1 MQDFLQR
8 FKVGHI
14 LRPSLAPTLT
24 KVRQVEL
31 EAGDCEGRLPLLFW
45 TLIVVLGNFNS
56 VQVQVDHLP
65 IACMNIGIT
74 VYPTYGGSG
83 IVGSELG
90 MELAK
95 RGHTVHFISSA
106 LPTRL
111 TELSERVRFH
121 EVEMMSYPLF
131 EHQPYTL
138 ALATKMATVA
148 ETENL
153 DLLHVHYAIPH
164 SISGILARESLKPK
178 RRLPVITTLH
188 GTDITLVGADRS
200 YLPITRY
207 GIVQSDGVT
216 AISQYLKEATRESFQ
231 FDDIRVIPNFVCQH
245 DYQRHPVEALR
256 RELAPAGET
265 LLVHVSNFRPVKRPV
280 DCVEI
285 LARVL
290 KNHGQARLVMVGD
303 GSERPNAEH
312 RARCLNIADKCSF
325 VGKQPNIVDYLSAAD
340 VLLLP
345 SEQESFG
352 LAALEA
358 MACEVPVIASRVGGI
373 PEVVTDGE
381 TGFLSKVGDV
391 AKMADDAA
399 RLVGDEK
406 LRHKMGAAA
415 RASAI
420 SRYRTDIVIPQY
432 IEFYQEVLSRN

>member
-1 MQDFLQR
+1 
-8 FKVGHI
+8 
-14 LRPSLAPTLT
+14 
-24 KVRQVEL
+24 
-31 EAGDCEGRLPLLFW
+31 
-45 TLIVVLGNFNS
+45 
-56 VQVQVDHLP
+56 
-65 IACMNIGIT
+65 MNIGIT

-90 MELAK
+90 KELAA
-95 RGHTVHFISSA
+95 RGHTVHFISSS

-138 ALATKMATVA
+138 ALATKMSTVA

-164 SISGILARESLKPK
+164 SISAILARESLKPK
-178 RRLPVITTLH
+178 RYLPVITTLH

-216 AISQYLKEATRESFQ
+216 AISHYLKEATKEIFH
-231 FDDIRVIPNFVCQH
+231 FDDIQVIPNFICQT
-245 DYQRHPVEALR
+245 DYARHPVADLR
-256 RELAPAGET
+256 ASLAPNGEP
-265 LLVHVSNFRPVKRPV
+265 LLVHVSNFRPVKRPI

-285 LARVL
+285 FARVL
-290 KNHGQARLVMVGD
+290 KQGINARLAMVGD
-303 GSERPNAEH
+303 GSERTNVEH
-312 RARCLNIADKCSF
+312 RARCLGVYDQCVF
-325 VGKQPNIVDYLSAAD
+325 VGKQPKIVDYLSAAD

-358 MACEVPVIASRVGGI
+358 MACEVPVIASRVGGL

-381 TGFLSKVGDV
+381 TGFLSEVGDV
-391 AKMADDAA
+391 DKMAADAA
-399 RLVGDEK
+399 KLLTDET
-406 LRHKMGAAA
+406 LRRAMGQRA
-415 RASAI
+415 RESAVA
-420 SRYRTDIVIPQY
+420 RYRTDIVIPQY
-432 IEFYQEVLSRN
+432 IAFYERVLSQKGK

>member
-1 MQDFLQR
+1 
-8 FKVGHI
+8 
-14 LRPSLAPTLT
+14 
-24 KVRQVEL
+24 
-31 EAGDCEGRLPLLFW
+31 
-45 TLIVVLGNFNS
+45 
-56 VQVQVDHLP
+56 
-65 IACMNIGIT
+65 MNIGIT
-74 VYPTYGGSG
+74 VYSSYGGSG

-90 MELAK
+90 KELAA
-95 RGHTVHFISSA
+95 RGHTVHFIASS

-111 TELSERVRFH
+111 TELNDRVRFH

-148 ETENL
+148 EEENL

-164 SISGILARESLKPK
+164 SISALLARESLKPR
-178 RRLPVITTLH
+178 RRLPVVTTLH

-216 AISQYLKEATRESFQ
+216 AISNYLKEATKEIFN

-245 DYQRHPVEALR
+245 DYKRLQVESLR
-256 RELAPAGET
+256 ATLAPEGEP
-265 LLVHVSNFRPVKRPV
+265 LLVHVSNFRPVKRPA

-290 KNHGQARLVMVGD
+290 QKGIKTRLVMVGD
-303 GSERPNAEH
+303 GSERTNAEH
-312 RARCLNIADKCSF
+312 RARCLGIYDRCTF
-325 VGKQPNIVDYLSAAD
+325 VGKQPRIVDYLSACD

-358 MACEVPVIASRVGGI
+358 MACEVPVIASRVGGL

-381 TGFLSKVGDV
+381 TGYLNPVGDIEE
-391 AKMADDAA
+391 MAVDAV
-399 RLVGDEK
+399 RLLSDQK
-406 LRHKMGAAA
+406 LRREMGQRA
-415 RASAI
+415 RESAI
-420 SRYRTDIVIPQY
+420 SRYRTDVVIPQY
-432 IEFYQEVLSRN
+432 IEFYEEVLARTS

>member
-1 MQDFLQR
+1 
-8 FKVGHI
+8 
-14 LRPSLAPTLT
+14 
-24 KVRQVEL
+24 
-31 EAGDCEGRLPLLFW
+31 
-45 TLIVVLGNFNS
+45 
-56 VQVQVDHLP
+56 
-65 IACMNIGIT
+65 MNIGIT

-90 MELAK
+90 KELAE
-95 RGHTVHFISSA
+95 RGHTVHFIASA

-111 TELSERVRFH
+111 TQLSERVRFH

-164 SISGILARESLKPK
+164 SISAILARESLKPK

-216 AISQYLKEATRESFQ
+216 AISHYLKEATREIFQ
-231 FDDIRVIPNFVCQH
+231 FDDIEVIPNFVCQT
-245 DYQRHPVEALR
+245 DYQRHGVETLR
-256 RELAPAGET
+256 QELAPHNEP

-285 LARVL
+285 LAQVL
-290 KNHGQARLVMVGD
+290 QKGIKTRLIMVGD
-303 GSERPNAEH
+303 GSERPNVEH
-312 RARCLNIADKCSF
+312 RARCLGVYDSCAF
-325 VGKQPNIVDYLSAAD
+325 VGKQPKIVDYLSASD

-358 MACEVPVIASRVGGI
+358 MACELPVIASRVGGL

-381 TGFLSKVGDV
+381 TGFLSEVGDV
-391 AKMADDAA
+391 EKMANDAA
-399 RLVGDEK
+399 HLLTDNDFRQE
-406 LRHKMGAAA
+406 MGRRA
-415 RASAI
+415 RESAI
-420 SRYRTDIVIPQY
+420 SRYRTDLIIPRY
-432 IEFYQEVLSRN
+432 VEFYEKILGS

>member
-1 MQDFLQR
+1 
-8 FKVGHI
+8 
-14 LRPSLAPTLT
+14 
-24 KVRQVEL
+24 
-31 EAGDCEGRLPLLFW
+31 
-45 TLIVVLGNFNS
+45 
-56 VQVQVDHLP
+56 
-65 IACMNIGIT
+65 MNIGIT

-90 MELAK
+90 KELAQ

-111 TELSERVRFH
+111 TELNERVRFH

-148 ETENL
+148 EEENL

-164 SISGILARESLKPK
+164 SISAILARESLKPR
-178 RRLPVITTLH
+178 RRLPVVTTLH

-216 AISQYLKEATRESFQ
+216 AISHYLKDATREIFH
-231 FDDIRVIPNFVCQH
+231 FDDIEVIPNFVCQY
-245 DYQRHPVEALR
+245 DYRRLEVGSLR
-256 RELAPAGET
+256 ESLAPNDER

-290 KNHGQARLVMVGD
+290 KKGIKTRLVMVGD

-312 RARCLNIADKCSF
+312 RARCLGVYEQCSF
-325 VGKQPNIVDYLSAAD
+325 VGKQPRIVDYLSASD

-345 SEQESFG
+345 SDQESFG

-358 MACEVPVIASRVGGI
+358 MACEVPVIASRVGGL

-381 TGFLSKVGDV
+381 TGFLCAV
-391 AKMADDAA
+391 DDLDAMSERGLALLTDRSLCA
-399 RLVGDEK
+399 RIAGN
-406 LRHKMGAAA
+406 AAA
-415 RASAI
+415 NVRA
-420 SRYRTDIVIPQY
+420 RFRTDVVIPQY
-432 IEFYQEVLSRN
+432 IDFYEQVIAKSV

>member
-1 MQDFLQR
+1 
-8 FKVGHI
+8 
-14 LRPSLAPTLT
+14 
-24 KVRQVEL
+24 
-31 EAGDCEGRLPLLFW
+31 
-45 TLIVVLGNFNS
+45 
-56 VQVQVDHLP
+56 
-65 IACMNIGIT
+65 MNIGIT

-90 MELAK
+90 KELAA
-95 RGHTVHFISSA
+95 RGHTVHFIASS

-111 TELSERVRFH
+111 TQLNERVRFH

-138 ALATKMATVA
+138 ALATKMAQVA

-164 SISGILARESLKPK
+164 SISAILARESLLPR

-207 GIVQSDGVT
+207 GIIQSDGVT
-216 AISQYLKEATRESFQ
+216 AISHYLKQATAETFH
-231 FDDIRVIPNFVCQH
+231 FDNIAVIPNFICAS
-245 DYQRHPVEALR
+245 DYQRRPVPELR
-256 RELAPAGET
+256 AQLSPDGLP

-285 LARVL
+285 LARAL
-290 KNHGQARLVMVGD
+290 KKGTKARLVMVGD
-303 GSERPNAEH
+303 GSERPGAEH
-312 RARCLNIADKCSF
+312 RARCLGVSENCSF
-325 VGKQPNIVDYLSAAD
+325 VGKQPKIVDYLSAAD

-381 TGFLSKVGDV
+381 TGYLSEVADV
-391 AKMADDAA
+391 EKMSDDAS
-399 RLVGDEK
+399 RLVEDEE
-406 LRHKMGAAA
+406 LRREMGGRA
-415 RASAI
+415 RESAI
-420 SRYRTDIVIPQY
+420 SRYSTDLVIPQY
-432 IEFYQEVLSRN
+432 IEFYERILAAKS

>member
-1 MQDFLQR
+1 
-8 FKVGHI
+8 
-14 LRPSLAPTLT
+14 
-24 KVRQVEL
+24 
-31 EAGDCEGRLPLLFW
+31 
-45 TLIVVLGNFNS
+45 
-56 VQVQVDHLP
+56 
-65 IACMNIGIT
+65 MNIGIT

-90 MELAK
+90 KELAE
-95 RGHTVHFISSA
+95 RGHTVHFISSS

-111 TELSERVRFH
+111 TKLSDRVRFH

-164 SISGILARESLKPK
+164 SISAILARESLKPK
-178 RRLPVITTLH
+178 RYLPVITTLH

-216 AISQYLKEATRESFQ
+216 AISHYLKEATKEIFH
-231 FDDIRVIPNFVCQH
+231 FDEIEVIPNFICQH
-245 DYQRHPVEALR
+245 DYARHPVDELR
-256 RELAPAGET
+256 SSLSPQGEP

-285 LARVL
+285 LARVVQ
-290 KNHGQARLVMVGD
+290 KGISTRLVMVGD
-303 GSERPNAEH
+303 GSERTNVEH
-312 RARCLNIADKCSF
+312 RARCLGVFDKCVF

-381 TGFLSKVGDV
+381 TGFLSEVGDV
-391 AKMADDAA
+391 EKMAGDAA
-399 RLVGDEK
+399 TLLTDARLRQE
-406 LRHKMGAAA
+406 MGKRA
-415 RASAI
+415 RESAV
-420 SRYRTDIVIPQY
+420 SRYRTEIVIPKY
-432 IEFYQEVLSRN
+432 IEFYERVLKKTQVTV

>member
-1 MQDFLQR
+1 
-8 FKVGHI
+8 
-14 LRPSLAPTLT
+14 
-24 KVRQVEL
+24 
-31 EAGDCEGRLPLLFW
+31 
-45 TLIVVLGNFNS
+45 
-56 VQVQVDHLP
+56 
-65 IACMNIGIT
+65 MNIGIT

-90 MELAK
+90 KELAA
-95 RGHTVHFISSA
+95 RGHTVHFIASA

-111 TELSERVRFH
+111 TQLSDRVRFH

-138 ALATKMATVA
+138 ALATKMSTVA

-164 SISGILARESLKPK
+164 SISAILAREALKPK

-216 AISQYLKEATRESFQ
+216 AISNYLKEATREIFQ
-231 FDDIRVIPNFVCQH
+231 FDDITVIPNFVCQE
-245 DYQRHPVEALR
+245 DYRRQPDESLR
-256 RELAPAGET
+256 RSLAPNHEP

-290 KNHGQARLVMVGD
+290 KRGIKTRMVMVGD
-303 GSERPNAEH
+303 GSERTNAEH
-312 RARCLNIADKCSF
+312 RARCLGVYDSCSF
-325 VGKQPNIVDYLSAAD
+325 VGKQPRIVDYLSVSD
-340 VLLLP
+340 ILLLP

-358 MACEVPVIASRVGGI
+358 MACELPVIASRVGGL

-381 TGFLSKVGDV
+381 TGFLSEVGDV
-391 AKMADDAA
+391 DKMASDAA
-399 RLVGDEK
+399 RLLTDDEF
-406 LRHKMGAAA
+406 RRSMGARA
-415 RASAI
+415 RESALD
-420 SRYRTDIVIPQY
+420 RYRTDLVIPKY
-432 IEFYQEVLSRN
+432 IDFYERVLAKSG

>member
-1 MQDFLQR
+1 
-8 FKVGHI
+8 
-14 LRPSLAPTLT
+14 
-24 KVRQVEL
+24 
-31 EAGDCEGRLPLLFW
+31 
-45 TLIVVLGNFNS
+45 
-56 VQVQVDHLP
+56 
-65 IACMNIGIT
+65 MNIGIT

-90 MELAK
+90 KELAA

-111 TELSERVRFH
+111 TELNERVRFH

-138 ALATKMATVA
+138 ALATKMAKVA

-164 SISGILARESLKPK
+164 SISAILARESLKPN

-216 AISQYLKEATRESFQ
+216 AISHYLKNATKEIFQ
-231 FDDIRVIPNFVCQH
+231 FDDITVIPNFVCAS
-245 DYQRHPVEALR
+245 DYERHPVDELR
-256 RELAPAGET
+256 KTLAPNGEP

-285 LARVL
+285 FARVL
-290 KNHGQARLVMVGD
+290 KKVTNVRLVMVGD
-303 GSERPNAEH
+303 GSERMNVEH
-312 RARCLNIADKCSF
+312 RARCLGIYEKCSF
-325 VGKQPNIVDYLSAAD
+325 VGKQPNIVDYLSASD

-381 TGFLSKVGDV
+381 TGFLSEVGDV
-391 AKMADDAA
+391 EKMAEDAA
-399 RLVGDEK
+399 RLLADAD
-406 LRHKMGAAA
+406 LRRSMGRRA
-415 RASAI
+415 RESAL

-432 IEFYQEVLSRN
+432 IQFYENVLAKSSVRSRMKRWHRL

>member
-1 MQDFLQR
+1 
-8 FKVGHI
+8 
-14 LRPSLAPTLT
+14 
-24 KVRQVEL
+24 
-31 EAGDCEGRLPLLFW
+31 
-45 TLIVVLGNFNS
+45 
-56 VQVQVDHLP
+56 
-65 IACMNIGIT
+65 MNIGIT

-90 MELAK
+90 KELAA
-95 RGHTVHFISSA
+95 RDHTVHFISSA

-111 TELSERVRFH
+111 TKLSRRVQFH

-138 ALATKMATVA
+138 ALATKMAEVA
-148 ETENL
+148 QTENL

-164 SISGILARESLKPK
+164 SISAILARESLRPN

-216 AISQYLKEATRESFQ
+216 AISHYLKDATKEIFQ
-231 FDDIRVIPNFVCQH
+231 FDDIRVIPNFVCGS
-245 DYQRHPVEALR
+245 DYSRHPVNELR
-256 RELAPAGET
+256 QALAPNGES
-265 LLVHVSNFRPVKRPV
+265 LLVHVSNFRPVKRPL

-285 LARVL
+285 FARVL
-290 KNHGQARLVMVGD
+290 KEISQVRLVMVGD
-303 GSERPNAEH
+303 GSERMNVEH
-312 RARCLNIADKCSF
+312 RARCLGIYEKCTF

-373 PEVVTDGE
+373 PEVVNDGE
-381 TGFLSKVGDV
+381 TGFLSEVGDV
-391 AKMADDAA
+391 D
-399 RLVGDEK
+399 
-406 LRHKMGAAA
+406 KMGRDAVRLLADNELRRTMGTRA
-415 RASAI
+415 RELALE
-420 SRYRTDIVIPQY
+420 RYRTDIVIPQY
-432 IEFYQEVLSRN
+432 IEFYESVLARA

>member
-1 MQDFLQR
+1 
-8 FKVGHI
+8 
-14 LRPSLAPTLT
+14 
-24 KVRQVEL
+24 
-31 EAGDCEGRLPLLFW
+31 
-45 TLIVVLGNFNS
+45 
-56 VQVQVDHLP
+56 
-65 IACMNIGIT
+65 MNIGIT
-74 VYPTYGGSG
+74 VYASYGGSG

-90 MELAK
+90 KELAE
-95 RGHTVHFISSA
+95 RGHTVHFIASS

-111 TELSERVRFH
+111 TKLSDRVRFH

-138 ALATKMATVA
+138 ALATKMAKVA
-148 ETENL
+148 ETESL

-164 SISGILARESLKPK
+164 SISAILARESLQPA

-216 AISQYLKEATRESFQ
+216 AISHYLKKATAEI
-231 FDDIRVIPNFVCQH
+231 FDVDNIAVIPNFICAS
-245 DYQRHPVEALR
+245 DYQRHAVEKLR
-256 RELAPAGET
+256 AELSPDGEP

-290 KNHGQARLVMVGD
+290 KKTRTRLIMVGD
-303 GSERPNAEH
+303 GSERSQAEH
-312 RARCLNIADKCSF
+312 RARCLGVDAQCSF
-325 VGKQPNIVDYLSAAD
+325 VGKQPKISDYLSVAD

-358 MACEVPVIASRVGGI
+358 MACEVPVVASRVGGV

-381 TGFLSKVGDV
+381 TGCLAEVGDV
-391 AKMADDAA
+391 EKMAEDAARLLSDDAA
-399 RLVGDEK
+399 R
-406 LRHKMGAAA
+406 RAMGQRA
-415 RASAI
+415 RSSAL
-420 SRYRTDIVIPQY
+420 SRYSTDRV
-432 IEFYQEVLSRN
+432 